1 MSETTAPAVGLNQ
14 QLLRLSAV
22 LQLQTQ
28 ARLAGEAELGFL
40 MVNETVGVV
49 PYAQAALWR
58 VGTRALVLSGAG
70 VADQDA
76 PYAVWLRRLLNH
88 VAGLPDATGMRM
100 LTANEVPP
108 AVAVGW
114 AEHLPNFALWC
125 PLTFPDGRLA
135 GGLLLARHD
144 PFGDGDAALLQALCG
159 SYAQA
164 LAWHSL
170 QRRRSLPHTLGGR
183 RRLALI
189 AALLVV
195 IGVGLLP
202 IRSSILAPAEIVPA
216 DPTPVRAPFAGVVDN
231 ILVAPNAVVHAGDT
245 LLALD
250 TTQLASRV
258 DVARKALEF
267 AQVEYAQVARE
278 AVGDTRAR
286 GRMALLK
293 SKMEQQEAELG
304 YQQSLL
310 GRARVTA
317 SADGIAVFNDA
328 SEWIG
333 RPVELGERIMV
344 IAPPSSRVVELQVPV
359 AEIATFEPG
368 APVQFFGNLS
378 PDQPVAARLSF
389 ASYGSAVGADGVMAY
404 VFRAQLDD
412 AAAPQRLGLKGTGKV
427 YGERRPLALWLLRRP
442 LATLRQWLAL

>member
-1 MSETTAPAVGLNQ
+1 MSDLAPPTAGLNQ
-14 QLLRLSAV
+14 HLLRLSAI
-22 LQLQTQ
+22 LQLQAQ
-28 ARLAGEAELGFL
+28 ARLAGEAELGFIV
-40 MVNETVGVV
+40 VNETAGVV

-58 VGTRALVLSGAG
+58 AASRNLVLSGAG
-70 VADQDA
+70 AADQDA
-76 PYAVWLRRLLNH
+76 PYAVWLRRLCTHLAARADG
-88 VAGLPDATGMRM
+88 AGLRM
-100 LTANEVPP
+100 LTA
-108 AVAVGW
+108 ADVAAPIAADW
-114 AEHLPNFALWC
+114 AAHMPSYAMWC
-125 PLTFPDGRLA
+125 PLCFPDGRVA
-135 GGLLLARHD
+135 GALLLARPD
-144 PFGDGDAALLQALCG
+144 PFAEADAAVLQALTG

-164 LAWHSL
+164 LAWHTL
-170 QRRRSLPHTLGGR
+170 QRRARLPHSLTNR
-183 RRLALI
+183 RRLALLV
-189 AALLVV
+189 LLLAV

-216 DPTPVRAPFAGVVDN
+216 EPTPVRAPFAGVVDS
-231 ILVAPNAVVHAGDT
+231 ILVAPNATVHAGDP
-245 LLALD
+245 LLVLD

-258 DVARKALEF
+258 EVAKKALEF

-278 AVGDTRAR
+278 AVADTRAR

-317 SADGIAVFNDA
+317 PTEGVAVFNDA

-344 IAPPSSRVVELQVPV
+344 LAPPSSRLVELQVPV

-378 PDQPVAARLSF
+378 PDQPVTAQLNF
-389 ASYGSAVGADGVMAY
+389 ASYSSAVGADGVMAY
-404 VFRAQLDD
+404 VFRAQLDE
-412 AAAPQRLGLKGTGKV
+412 AAPPQRLGLKGTGKV